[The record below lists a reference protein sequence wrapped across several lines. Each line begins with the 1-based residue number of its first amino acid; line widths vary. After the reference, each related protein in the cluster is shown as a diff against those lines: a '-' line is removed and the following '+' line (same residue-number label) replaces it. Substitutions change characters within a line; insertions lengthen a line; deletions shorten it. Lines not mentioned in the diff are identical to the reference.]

1 MHVMSLLNT
10 SIESI
15 LTSLFLCLFI
25 VETKYNVGSRSAATH
40 SNSDQYGQ
48 FKKYQFAP
56 IYKIAEKYR
65 QEPFLDRPN
74 STFILPSHS
83 SLSSTGF
90 KLSHIPLSISYL
102 PSSCYLPRKLSPL
115 LYSTAIG
122 QNGKI
127 SSTLYTTSKTCSDA
141 KAVFQTPVSGSTS
154 SYLSQTACRKTKS
167 KLPSHLTAPSRKLNV
182 SQKLCA
188 KTEITASDLLPRSI
202 FHNKPTICPQKP
214 TTRSKRSMKN
224 RLRWPL
230 RTKFFGS
237 IKSFFTKTSSPKN
250 PSTPFK
256 QPNDFVIDSDTMKRE
271 FTGQG
276 LECDVTPHSKSYLSW
291 PCLPLPR
298 SDRDYHNPHTFTSMC
313 PKDHKRRDGKPAIQ
327 IEFKSNAFG
336 TWV

>member
-1 MHVMSLLNT
+1 MHVMSLLNK
-10 SIESI
+10 SIETI
-15 LTSLFLCLFI
+15 LISLLLCLFI
-25 VETKYNVGSRSAATH
+25 VETKHNVGARSTTH
-40 SNSDQYGQ
+40 SNSDQYCQ
-48 FKKYQFAP
+48 FKKHQFTP

-65 QEPFLDRPN
+65 QEPFPN
-74 STFILPSHS
+74 SASILPSHS
-83 SLSSTGF
+83 SLRSTGF
-90 KLSHIPLSISYL
+90 KFSHVPLSISYL

-122 QNGKI
+122 LNGKI

-141 KAVFQTPVSGSTS
+141 NAVFQTPVSGSTS
-154 SYLSQTACRKTKS
+154 SYLSQTSCRKTKS

-188 KTEITASDLLPRSI
+188 KTEITASDLAPRSI
-202 FHNKPTICPQKP
+202 FHNKPTICPQRP
-214 TTRSKRSMKN
+214 TTRSKRSMKKC
-224 RLRWPL
+224 LRWPL

-250 PSTPFK
+250 SSAPFK
-256 QPNDFVIDSDTMKRE
+256 QPHDFVIDSDTHKRE

-298 SDRDYHNPHTFTSMC
+298 SDRDYHNPHTFTSMS

-327 IEFKSNAFG
+327 IKFKSNTIG

>member
-1 MHVMSLLNT
+1 MHAMSLLNM

-25 VETKYNVGSRSAATH
+25 VETKHNVESSPATH

-48 FKKYQFAP
+48 FKKHQFTP

-90 KLSHIPLSISYL
+90 SHIPLSISYL

-122 QNGKI
+122 LDGKI

-141 KAVFQTPVSGSTS
+141 KAVFRTPVSRYTS
-154 SYLSQTACRKTKS
+154 SYLSQTSCQKTKS
-167 KLPSHLTAPSRKLNV
+167 KLPFHLTAPSRKLNV
-182 SQKLCA
+182 SQKLGA
-188 KTEITASDLLPRSI
+188 KTEITASDLLP
-202 FHNKPTICPQKP
+202 TICPQRP
-214 TTRSKRSMKN
+214 TTRSKKSMKKC
-224 RLRWPL
+224 LRWPL

-250 PSTPFK
+250 SSATS
-256 QPNDFVIDSDTMKRE
+256 NDFVIDSDTHKRK

-298 SDRDYHNPHTFTSMC
+298 SDRDYHNPHTFTSMS

-327 IEFKSNAFG
+327 IEFKSNTFG